1 MVRLPPTFPKAS
13 STQRG
18 CLGDEDHAAVI
29 QNEEEGQR
37 CPGGRTIQTIR
48 KLSSSEEFFLFL
60 FSILGSP
67 VDVHNASR
75 PVFGASFL
83 PPHWSHVE
91 VTGAAQEQPGTE
103 TTYLL
108 LLLGPLPPT
117 APRLLSLSP
126 REAESHLSVCK
137 ESGGS
142 VSSEDLHR
150 V

>member
-18 CLGDEDHAAVI
+18 CLGDEDHAAAI

-67 VDVHNASR
+67 VDVHNAS
-75 PVFGASFL
+75 
-83 PPHWSHVE
+83 
-91 VTGAAQEQPGTE
+91 
-103 TTYLL
+103 
-108 LLLGPLPPT
+108 
-117 APRLLSLSP
+117 
-126 REAESHLSVCK
+126 
-137 ESGGS
+137 
-142 VSSEDLHR
+142 
-150 V
+150 